1 MSTQT
6 SSRTLAVPA
15 EPAEPVPQR
24 KKEEFRTWLFLS
36 LVMAPVLAVLVVS
49 TYGFVVWFYQL
60 IAGPPSM

>member
-6 SSRTLAVPA
+6 SSRTLAVPD